1 VTSLIT
7 ACCLGC
13 HLLRIPGGCC
23 VKADCHWQE
32 ERSSSLLTNESSDVP
47 AEHMT
52 AAAAEPQLG
61 LVPADA
67 AETLLVTGRSL
78 AADEEMAM
86 FIRNLEEQV
95 GHLER
100 ALAEEQENRQQREAA
115 IHGWVDQV
123 QFELI
128 GAGKRAKG
136 IQQQISKVQS
146 CLRQDE
152 R

>member
-1 VTSLIT
+1 
-7 ACCLGC
+7 
-13 HLLRIPGGCC
+13 
-23 VKADCHWQE
+23 
-32 ERSSSLLTNESSDVP
+32 LTNESSDVP
-47 AEHMT
+47 AEDVT
-52 AAAAEPQLG
+52 AAAQPQLG

-67 AETLLVTGRSL
+67 AETLLVTGRSV
-78 AADEEMAM
+78 AADEEMTID
-86 FIRNLEEQV
+86 IRNLEDQV

-115 IHGWVDQV
+115 INGWVDLV
-123 QFELI
+123 QSELI
-128 GAGKRAKG
+128 GAGKRAES